1 MPKLL
6 PCDWLISNLCY
17 QVIEQVYLIKWPV
30 SVCVCVC
37 IYMYMYI
44 YSMYIYIYIYIYI
57 CIYTVCIYIALHWQR
72 KRLWVQFPGNTHT
85 DKKYIAWIALNR
97 KSLWIK
103 ASAKC
108 INVSVNM
115 YVFTHLQ
122 FCTFKM
128 LNKNLN
134 MNGYFFKVQ
143 QNIIK
148 TVMFKMYINVYI
160 SVRQACH

>member
-17 QVIEQVYLIKWPV
+17 QVIEQVYLIKWAV
-30 SVCVCVC
+30 SVCVYIY

-44 YSMYIYIYIYIYI
+44 CICIYIYVYIYVYIYICVYIYIYIYVYIYIYIYIYS
-57 CIYTVCIYIALHWQR
+57 IALHWQR
-72 KRLWVQFPGNTHT
+72 KRLWVRFPGNTHT
-85 DKKYIAWIALNR
+85 DKKYIAWMHC

-122 FCTFKM
+122 FCMK
-128 LNKNLN
+128 
-134 MNGYFFKVQ
+134 GYFFNPLTVTPPFW
-143 QNIIK
+143 K
-148 TVMFKMYINVYI
+148 TWKCTI
-160 SVRQACH
+160 